1 VQLVGIVDDAA
12 RLNALLAGDIQL
24 VSPVPAR
31 DVERLKRAGGFG
43 VLESQS
49 GLYTDLILR
58 QDATPTRNPEFVQAI
73 KSLHD
78 RERIQKTLLR
88 GYATI
93 GNDHPVPAWHPYYLA
108 GLPQRTYDPDR
119 AKSLIKKANLSGT
132 AAEMVAPPSIESAL
146 DSAQMLQQAAMQTD
160 LKLDV
165 RRVPADGY
173 WSTHWMK
180 HPMTYGS
187 ILPRPTLDLLY
198 TQFFKSDSVWNE
210 SGWKNAQFDELL
222 VQARQEK
229 DETRRKQM
237 YGDMQ
242 TIVYEKGSIIIPAF
256 INFIDAH
263 SSHVKGLAGSP
274 SGRLMGYRFAEFAWL
289 DAA

>member
-1 VQLVGIVDDAA
+1 
-12 RLNALLAGDIQL
+12 
-24 VSPVPAR
+24 
-31 DVERLKRAGGFG
+31 

-58 QDATPTRNPEFVQAI
+58 QDATPTGNPEFVQAI
-73 KSLHD
+73 KYLHD

-88 GYATI
+88 GYASI

-119 AKSLIKKANLSGT
+119 ARSLIKKANLSAS
-132 AAEMVAPPSIESAL
+132 AAEIVVPPSIESAL
-146 DSAQMLQQAAMQTD
+146 DSALMVQQAALQTD
-160 LKLDV
+160 LQLGV

-210 SGWKNAQFDELL
+210 SGWKNAQFDQLL
-222 VQARQEK
+222 LQARQEK

-263 SSHVKGLAGSP
+263 STHVKGLVGTP

-289 DAA
+289 DAG